1 MIIILL
7 LLLILII
14 IPSQGAVT
22 CTLSSNQP
30 VLQDFLVV
38 SLKRISLK
46 DEDIVVKKLALT
58 QDWHQGLG
66 GGGAGRDFS
75 RGWLL

>member
-1 MIIILL
+1 MIIISL

-46 DEDIVVKKLALT
+46 DEDIVKQLALT
-58 QDWHQGLG
+58 QDWLQGLG
-66 GGGAGRDFS
+66 ARDFS
-75 RGWLL
+75 LGRLL

>member
-1 MIIILL
+1 MIIESLVAKVK
-7 LLLILII
+7 LLIHCLAISPI
-14 IPSQGAVT
+14 
-22 CTLSSNQP
+22 LK
-30 VLQDFLVV
+30 DFPVV

-66 GGGAGRDFS
+66 GGGRAGISPVAGYYEHDH
-75 RGWLL
+75 WLLL